1 MIKLLTI
8 LFFYLSVYSGLRA
21 QTVRRGSDSLPLTMP
36 VGFIIREAC
45 KGYSVVEQQ
54 KDAPLEKAPIPG
66 QVGYGLEPKRTPLLV
81 ASGNVLYDVSYR
93 SRLDTPYAEND
104 IYQHTIQT
112 RLNFVYK
119 GQYPFRLYLTTH
131 FSNSPLFR
139 KYTDLN
145 LGYTHTDFARMI
157 KNRLAGAMEAYVA
170 SHTRR
175 LDSLRQ
181 MIEAERVKRAI
192 WEQSLVRTDLSQ
204 RLVEQRE
211 RSLLTANR
219 GTSRPDSDL
228 REDVLNFHSVW
239 HEKYNLSSGGNGGS
253 GNASVQQINKD
264 SAELARAQAEWE
276 KRRHQRDSLDVELQQ
291 LGKVYDSLGALRQL
305 ALEQGRKSLDEA
317 KDAVALEKALH
328 ELGIPDTVLPKGYK
342 TLYALE
348 SVNLGRSVANY
359 SELSVKDIAI
369 NGIQVAYHPHLYY
382 AAAVGKIDYRF
393 RDYIVPN
400 AASSGQYLALVRAG
414 FGTKNGNHVFFTYYT
429 GKRQFFTQVAAT
441 APGVTTPEYRLAGF
455 TMEAQL
461 KLNRN
466 FSLTGEVAKSTIPYY
481 SQDSGQSKSWMHDFV
496 RLNNRANEAYSFK
509 LEGMW
514 PQTQTRFTGMFGRL
528 GANFQSFSTFT
539 TGTAQTRWLGRLEQP
554 FFRNKL
560 TIVSSVQQNAYTNPY
575 ATMAYKS
582 SSILAS
588 IQATLRMRKWPVV
601 SAGYYP
607 SYQLTKIGDNSYG
620 ESRYYTLVGNA
631 SYAYRFHSVMMTSY
645 VLYSRFYNTSADS
658 GFVYFNAQNWY
669 VNQQLMA
676 GILTA
681 TMGWSA
687 SRTTEY
693 ALYTLENTEEVALN
707 RWISIGAGVKRIKQ
721 TVFNTVLWGYSGNI
735 VLHIPKLGDIQ
746 CLLDKG
752 YLPGLHKAL
761 MENRVGR
768 LTYFKTF

>member
-1 MIKLLTI
+1 VTA
-8 LFFYLSVYSGLRA
+8 SG
-21 QTVRRGSDSLPLTMP
+21 
-36 VGFIIREAC
+36 GFIIREAC
-45 KGYSVVEQQ
+45 KGYRVVVQQ
-54 KDAPLEKAPIPG
+54 TNVTLEKARISK
-66 QVGYGLEPKRTPLLV
+66 QSVDVEPKRTPLLV
-81 ASGNVLYDVSYR
+81 VSGNILYNVSYR
-93 SRLDTPYAEND
+93 SRLDTPYAENE
-104 IYQHTIQT
+104 IYQHTLQT

-145 LGYTHTDFARMI
+145 LAYTQKDFARMI
-157 KNRLAGAMEAYVA
+157 KNRLAGAMETYVA

-175 LDSLRQ
+175 LDSLQRLV
-181 MIEAERVKRAI
+181 EAERVKRAT

-211 RSLLTANR
+211 RSLLTMNK
-219 GTSRPDSDL
+219 GSSRQDSSWGEDALNL
-228 REDVLNFHSVW
+228 RSGW
-239 HEKYNLSSGGNGGS
+239 HEKYNFSSGENGGS
-253 GNASVQQINKD
+253 GNAGAQPINKD
-264 SAELARAQAEWE
+264 SAELARAQVEWE
-276 KRRHQRDSLDVELQQ
+276 KRRHQRDSLDAQLQQ
-291 LGKVYDSLGALRQL
+291 LGKVYDSLSALRQL
-305 ALEQGRKSLDEA
+305 ALKQGRKSLEEA
-317 KDAVALEKALH
+317 KDAVALEHALH

-348 SVNLGRSVANY
+348 SVSLGRSVANY

-369 NGIQVAYHPHLYY
+369 NGIQAAYHPHLYY

-400 AASSGQYLALVRAG
+400 ATSSGQYLALVRAG
-414 FGTKNGNHVFFTYYT
+414 VGTKNGNHVFLTYYT

-455 TMEAQL
+455 TVEAQL
-461 KLNRN
+461 KLNHN
-466 FSLTGEVAKSTIPYY
+466 FSLIGEAAKSTIPYY
-481 SQDSGQSKSWMHDFV
+481 SQDSGQGKNWMHAITRFS
-496 RLNNRANEAYSFK
+496 NRTNEAYSFK
-509 LEGMW
+509 LEGWW
-514 PQTQTRFTGMFGRL
+514 PQTQTRFTGMVGRL

-539 TGTAQTRWLGRLEQP
+539 TGTAQTRWLGRVEQP
-554 FFRNKL
+554 FFRNRL
-560 TIVSSVQQNAYTNPY
+560 TVVSSVQQNAYTNPY
-575 ATMAYKS
+575 ATMAYNS
-582 SSILAS
+582 SSVLAS
-588 IQATLRMRKWPVV
+588 IQATLRIRKWPVV

-631 SYAYRFHSVMMTSY
+631 SYAYRLHSVMMTSY
-645 VLYSRFYNTSADS
+645 VLYSRFYNASADS
-658 GFVYFNAQNWY
+658 GFVYYNAQNWY
-669 VNQQLMA
+669 VNQQVMA

-693 ALYTLENTEEVALN
+693 ALYTLENTEEVAIR

-721 TVFNTVLWGYSGNI
+721 TIFNTVLWGYSGNV

-746 CLLDKG
+746 CMLDKG